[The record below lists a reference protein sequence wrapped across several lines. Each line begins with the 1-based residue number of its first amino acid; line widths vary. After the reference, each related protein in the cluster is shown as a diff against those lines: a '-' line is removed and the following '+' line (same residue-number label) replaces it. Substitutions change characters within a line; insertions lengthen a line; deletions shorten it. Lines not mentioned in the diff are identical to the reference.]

1 MDREYFDELPRQ
13 LLVCAL
19 CPRIPTR
26 GTCENCGRMCCRGC
40 IEDESR
46 QCWQCLGYVTLQGY
60 MEEGGG
66 RKRGARDSEG
76 DGGRPTRGLGLAR
89 EGAAC
94 GHGARMPSRCGRCCV
109 RRDGLAWS
117 GRCVNGRWRGGGRQ
131 GGCRRQG
138 TGGSG
143 WRRQGGWRSC
153 GGWHLKGR
161 FGGEE
166 RIPQSP
172 GPQVQSPP
180 QSENL
185 LPEDHR

>member
-1 MDREYFDELPRQ
+1 MNCHDSCWFALYVLAAQ
-13 LLVCAL
+13 LEAL
-19 CPRIPTR
+19 ARAVA
-26 GTCENCGRMCCRGC
+26 GC
-40 IEDESR
+40 VVVVVLR
-46 QCWQCLGYVTLQGY
+46 THLGSVGY
-60 MEEGGG
+60 AWVMRRGG

-117 GRCVNGRWRGGGRQ
+117 GRCVNGRWQGGGKQ

-153 GGWHLKGR
+153 GGWHLEGR

-166 RIPQSP
+166 NHSLQATKPTRTATFLLVKILFSQSSK
-172 GPQVQSPP
+172 GANKK
-180 QSENL
+180 E
-185 LPEDHR
+185 R